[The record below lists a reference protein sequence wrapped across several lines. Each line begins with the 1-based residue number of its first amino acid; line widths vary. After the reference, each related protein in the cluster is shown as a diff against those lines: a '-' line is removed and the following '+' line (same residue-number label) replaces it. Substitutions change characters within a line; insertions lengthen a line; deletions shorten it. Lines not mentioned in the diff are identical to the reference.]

1 MSELLAASERQGPPY
16 DLLYIGLLP
25 ADRAVLHQRI
35 ALRFDEMLLAGL
47 DDEVHALRRKYRLS
61 LDLPSM
67 RCVGYRQAWEGLEK
81 GEPLSL
87 WREKAIAATRQLAK
101 RQLTWLRSMPW
112 RQRVAC
118 DAPDALEQ
126 VLKLAG
132 QAIKPRLPATPT

>member
-1 MSELLAASERQGPPY
+1 MQA
-16 DLLYIGLLP
+16 
-25 ADRAVLHQRI
+25 
-35 ALRFDEMLLAGL
+35 
-47 DDEVHALRRKYRLS
+47 
-61 LDLPSM
+61 LPSRGELALALPST
-67 RCVGYRQAWEGLEK
+67 RCVGYRQAWEGPEK

-126 VLKLAG
+126 VMKLAG